1 VSVDFKNLQQDKAD
15 IEKLECIIKRLKEKY
30 KEAATPEEKTHAMDG
45 IRAYTKQYRIK
56 RSEYDVLFFTY
67 EYFSDERNPE
77 NENNLIPI
85 GTHLSDAPEFHGELC
100 SILNI
105 LSTEEPT
112 KRIAWSVPRGH
123 AKSAYLSNV
132 FPVHQII
139 FKLRKYILIVS
150 ETESMSRKFVE
161 WVSDQL
167 KFNIK
172 LRKDFGDFLSSNKRE
187 NLKDNQEGF
196 VTLTNTRVQ
205 GASIGKQL
213 RGARHG
219 AFRPDLIILDDLESS
234 KNTNTKEL
242 RDKNLHWFNSVIIP
256 IGDPSRTAII
266 YMGTL
271 VHGQGLLP
279 GVLSRADFE
288 GRIHSAIVQE
298 PDNEE
303 LWQRFEEIYRE
314 QENSGRMEEAIAFY
328 DEHKE
333 QMDKGVRTLWES
345 RFPYYKLI
353 MEKVNI
359 GTRAFGSEFLNKPI
373 DDENAIFKP
382 SFFSFFDDK
391 DLYDQFN
398 RLLPLDIY
406 TFWDIAIGKNNRS
419 DYNAIVTIGRDKRTG
434 IIYVLDAWAKK
445 CPMHEALEVAV
456 EKVTQYKP
464 RTVGVETVQAQYDMF
479 RQLRDKLTKRGIYHS
494 RVKAVNPKGKKEVRI
509 EQLEPL
515 FENGVLRLKYSQ
527 RLMREMLEQFPAH
540 DHDDLPDALASVVEL
555 AGANNRRVFYKKPH
569 GM

>member
-1 VSVDFKNLQQDKAD
+1 MSVDFKNLQQDKAD

>member
-1 VSVDFKNLQQDKAD
+1 MSVDFNKIQKDKLLIA
-15 IEKLECIIKRLKEKY
+15 ELENTIMLLKARYKIASSPELKERIMVALQDY
-30 KEAATPEEKTHAMDG
+30 M
-45 IRAYTKQYRIK
+45 RQYRVK

-67 EYFSDERNPE
+67 EYFSDARNPE

-85 GTHLSDAPEFHGELC
+85 GTLINHAPEFHSELC
-100 SILNI
+100 KILNI
-105 LSTEEPT
+105 LTTEEHT

-123 AKSAYLSNV
+123 AKSAYLSNI

-150 ETESMSRKFVE
+150 ETEAMSRKFVE
-161 WVSDQL
+161 WVADQL
-167 KFNIK
+167 KFNEK
-172 LRKDFGDFLSSNKRE
+172 LRSDFGEFLSENKRD
-187 NLKDNQEGF
+187 NFSDNQEGF

-219 AFRPDLIILDDLESS
+219 AFRPDLLILDDLESS

-256 IGDPSRTAII
+256 IGDPNRTSII

-279 GVLSRADFE
+279 AVLQRADFA
-288 GRIHSAIVQE
+288 GRIYSAIVQE

-314 QENSGRMEEAIAFY
+314 QDNTDRMEEAIAFY
-328 DEHKE
+328 EEHKE
-333 QMDKGVRTLWES
+333 QMDKGARTLWES
-345 RFPYYKLI
+345 RFPYYKLM

-373 DDENAIFKP
+373 DNETAIFKP
-382 SFFSFFDDK
+382 SCFLYYEEK

-398 RLLPLDIY
+398 RPLPLDIY
-406 TFWDIAIGKNNRS
+406 TFWDIAIGKNSRA
-419 DYNAIVTIGRDKRTG
+419 DYNAIVTIARDRRTG

-445 CPMHEALEVAV
+445 CAMHEALEIAV
-456 EKVTQYKP
+456 EKVIEYKP
-464 RTVGVETVQAQYDMF
+464 KTVGVETVQAQYDMF
-479 RQLRDKLTKRGIYHS
+479 RQLRERLTKRGVYHS
-494 RVKAVNPKGKKEVRI
+494 RVKAVIPRGKKEIRI

-540 DHDDLPDALASVVEL
+540 DHDDLPDALASVVDL
-555 AGANNRRVFYKKPH
+555 AGANGRRMFFKKPN